1 MSLLSRT
8 RLLLFTSWCVRS
20 ISHFSYFKPS
30 TKLSCFTASNTGPF
44 INLKVQRKVSVQD
57 ICIAQVN
64 LVQPCGA
71 IVHCGAHHPDLPLST
86 IIQLSLPS
94 LNHLCQFLSTIT
106 QRPSFNHHLCQFDPN
121 QYQITI
127 QPVIQIPN
135 VSIDTIMFE

>member
-1 MSLLSRT
+1 MSEASAT
-8 RLLLFTSWCVRS
+8 FH
-20 ISHFSYFKPS
+20 ISSLPTH

-94 LNHLCQFLSTIT
+94 LNHLCQFLSSHHPDLHLTTISASLT
-106 QRPSFNHHLCQFDPN
+106 PISIKLPSSRSFKPQMFPLAQLCLN
-121 QYQITI
+121 NSGNI
-127 QPVIQIPN
+127 N
-135 VSIDTIMFE
+135 